1 MTKNDIWKRVEE
13 LNVASEAYYNSGSP
27 IMSDAEFDSKLKEL
41 KEWEEVT
48 GIVFSNTPT
57 QNVGSVVLKDIK
69 KIIHKTPML
78 SLEKCHSTEEIKK
91 FAVKHNLVA
100 SIKLDG
106 ISCRL
111 IYNDGDLIRAE
122 SRGDGTTGNDI
133 TEAVKQFKNIPLH
146 INKEG
151 TYVIDGEALIKLD
164 DFENVNVDGEFK
176 NSRNLAAGTLS
187 SLDTSV
193 VKSRKL
199 SWYAWEVVEGY
210 KEEVNSFYLNLIEAN
225 TLGFDVVPMCDVST
239 YEFNNLQKIIDS
251 MLKIAEEKF
260 LPQDG
265 VVFKFDDVKYGKSLG
280 NTSHHFRNGVA
291 WKAANN
297 DVITTLKDIEFTM
310 GKTGTLTPTAVF
322 DTVWC
327 DGSNV
332 ERASLHN
339 ISIMNETLGCPYKG
353 QVIAIYKANL
363 IIPQIR
369 WGDKCDDSIS
379 YNDIITIPDKCPIC
393 GGETK
398 IVKENDSEVLICTN
412 PDCNG
417 KLLGK
422 ISHASTKNALNID
435 GFSEATIQKFINL
448 GWLKSIR
455 DIYHLSEHLS
465 DMYKLEGFGKKSVDK
480 LLKSI
485 EDSRNTDLI
494 RYIYAQSIPLIGHT
508 ASKAISKFC
517 NGDFDTFVK
526 YMIEN
531 PSVFSEIDDIGSER
545 IKSLRKWWNDNC
557 SEFVDFGINEM
568 HFIKKQTSNI
578 SGSDLTGKSFVI
590 TGSLVQF
597 KNRDELKEK
606 IESLSG
612 KVSGSISAKT
622 EALINNDI
630 ESTSSKNK
638 KAKSLNIPIISEEEF
653 ITKYLQ

>member
-164 DFENVNVDGEFK
+164 DFENINVDGEFK

-251 MLKIAEEKF
+251 MLKIAEENF

-435 GFSEATIQKFINL
+435 GFSEATIQKFITL
-448 GWLKSIR
+448 GWLKSIK

-465 DMYKLEGFGKKSVDK
+465 EMYKLEGFGKKSVDK

-531 PSVFSEIDDIGSER
+531 PSVFSEIDGIGSEM
-545 IKSLRKWWNDNC
+545 IKSLRKWWNDNG
-557 SEFVDFGINEM
+557 SDFVDFGINEM
-568 HFIKKQTSNI
+568 HFIKKETSNI

-606 IESLSG
+606 IESLGG

-653 ITKYLQ
+653 ITKYL

>member
-353 QVIAIYKANL
+353 QVITIYKANL

-508 ASKAISKFC
+508 ASKVISKFC

-531 PSVFSEIDDIGSER
+531 PSVFSEIDGIGSEM

-557 SEFVDFGINEM
+557 SEFVDFGINDM
-568 HFIKKQTSNI
+568 HFIKKETSNI

-653 ITKYLQ
+653 ITKYL

>member
-78 SLEKCHSTEEIKK
+78 SLEKCHSTEEIEK

-225 TLGFDVVPMCDVST
+225 TLGFDIVPMCDVST

-448 GWLKSIR
+448 GWLDSIR

-465 DMYKLEGFGKKSVDK
+465 EMYKLEGFGKKSVDK

-485 EDSRNTDLI
+485 ENSRNTDLV

-526 YMIEN
+526 YMAED
-531 PSVFSEIDDIGSER
+531 PSVFSEIDGIGSEM

-568 HFIKKQTSNI
+568 HFIKKETSNI

-597 KNRDELKEK
+597 RNRDELKEK
-606 IESLSG
+606 IESLGG
-612 KVSGSISAKT
+612 KVSSSISAKT

-638 KAKSLNIPIISEEEF
+638 KAKSLNIPIISEEKF

>member
-151 TYVIDGEALIKLD
+151 IYVIDGEALIKLD

-557 SEFVDFGINEM
+557 SECVDFGINEM
-568 HFIKKQTSNI
+568 HFIKKETSNI